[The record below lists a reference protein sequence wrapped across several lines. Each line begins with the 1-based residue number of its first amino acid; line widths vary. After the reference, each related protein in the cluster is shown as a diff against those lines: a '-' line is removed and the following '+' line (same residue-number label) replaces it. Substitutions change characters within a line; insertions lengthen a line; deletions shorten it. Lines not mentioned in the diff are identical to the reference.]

1 MDDLQQIIFGGQIS
15 PTDYIWWTNIS
26 NRSYLVIISYA
37 SPIQGYMFFGELVES
52 LQLSFHFDQPKLD
65 LIKITS
71 QQTQRPAF
79 SA

>member
-1 MDDLQQIIFGGQIS
+1 
-15 PTDYIWWTNIS
+15 
-26 NRSYLVIISYA
+26 
-37 SPIQGYMFFGELVES
+37 MFFGELVES
-52 LQLSFHFDQPKLD
+52 LQLPFHFDQPKLD